1 MLLCATA
8 QSLCAFR
15 QVNELIGSVIVKGQT
30 HIGVLGRHMSGAH
43 RSDEP
48 LIGHLYDAALGAVGW
63 EEVLGELVRLFGAFC
78 AAFSIVG
85 PHRPGRIVHSG
96 IDPALAARYLERY
109 AGRNELALRTVK
121 LPTGAVVTDTDVMP
135 KDEFRRSGFYSDCLS
150 KVGIDAL
157 MNLRAANHLDGL
169 MANVCLFRTA
179 AQGDFGAEH
188 VARYRHLAPHVCRA
202 VQLQIRTTEAEG
214 ERRALAEAM
223 ERMAHAAFVVDGFA
237 TVLRA
242 NAAGTALLAARD
254 GLLYGPSESGTLRA
268 AKPDETATLHRLI
281 TEAVVNQGAE
291 VNSGSHLRISRR
303 EPHPP
308 LVVTVLSIG
317 SSSTTLG
324 GLPPAAAALLLVTQ
338 PEGRSEAPSLSLL
351 RDTFSLT
358 RAEAEVAARAAQG
371 EEVARIAEELGIT
384 SGTTRLHLHR
394 IFEKT
399 GVHRQAELA
408 LVLARLA
415 A

>member
-1 MLLCATA
+1 
-8 QSLCAFR
+8 
-15 QVNELIGSVIVKGQT
+15 
-30 HIGVLGRHMSGAH
+30 MSSAH
-43 RSDEP
+43 RADEP

-63 EEVLGELVRLFGAFC
+63 EEILGKLVQLFGAFC

-109 AGRNELALRTVK
+109 AGRNELALRTAT
-121 LPTGAVVTDTDVMP
+121 LPIGAVVTDTGVMP
-135 KDEFRRSGFYSDCLS
+135 KAEFRRSGFYTDCLS

-179 AQGDFGAEH
+179 AQGDFGAED
-188 VARYRHLAPHVCRA
+188 VARYRRLAPHICRA
-202 VQLQIRTTEAEG
+202 VQLQIRATEAEG

-223 ERMAHAAFVVDGFA
+223 ERMARAAFLVDSFA

-242 NAAGTALLAARD
+242 NAAGAALLAARD
-254 GLLYGPSESGTLRA
+254 GLFDGSNGSGALHATKL
-268 AKPDETATLHRLI
+268 DETATLHRLI
-281 TEAVVNQGAE
+281 TEAVVNQGAR
-291 VNSGSHLRISRR
+291 VNGGSHLRISRR
-303 EPHPP
+303 APHPP
-308 LVVTVLSIG
+308 LVVTVLSTG

-338 PEGRSEAPSLSLL
+338 PEARNEAPSLGLL
-351 RDTFSLT
+351 RDTFRLT

-371 EEVARIAEELGIT
+371 EEVARIAEGLGIT
-384 SGTTRLHLHR
+384 PGTTRLHLHR